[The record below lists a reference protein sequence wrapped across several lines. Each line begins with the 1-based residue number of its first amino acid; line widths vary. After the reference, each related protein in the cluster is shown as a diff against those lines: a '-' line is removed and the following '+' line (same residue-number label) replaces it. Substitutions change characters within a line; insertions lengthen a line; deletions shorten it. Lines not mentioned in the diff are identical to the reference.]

1 MLVQPK
7 ATSQND
13 SYFVV
18 ICLLYFCCVKS
29 ADFCRQNWN
38 LSKTVII
45 LRALIITMK
54 EYFCLRLGLYLGPVS
69 LSHWAKEEK
78 RIGEIGTLLAVLVKS
93 ASEAADGLWGQFG
106 SRKSIQWPSN
116 ICFHVL
122 WGSENHHSLNEKTNR
137 QCKLLSETMCTL
149 WKISQRPVIPS
160 LGHQR
165 YIWCK
170 NMTNKLTWT
179 GHYWRRHGI
188 GERSRH
194 WRQKTPPKVPGS
206 ARFLSLIFASR
217 NWADGGTRYQ
227 VI

>member
-69 LSHWAKEEK
+69 LSH
-78 RIGEIGTLLAVLVKS
+78 
-93 ASEAADGLWGQFG
+93 
-106 SRKSIQWPSN
+106 
-116 ICFHVL
+116 
-122 WGSENHHSLNEKTNR
+122 
-137 QCKLLSETMCTL
+137 
-149 WKISQRPVIPS
+149 
-160 LGHQR
+160 
-165 YIWCK
+165 
-170 NMTNKLTWT
+170 
-179 GHYWRRHGI
+179 
-188 GERSRH
+188 
-194 WRQKTPPKVPGS
+194 
-206 ARFLSLIFASR
+206 
-217 NWADGGTRYQ
+217 
-227 VI
+227 